1 MLSQEEKNDFKKY
14 LFSLKEDI
22 RERVAEDIE
31 LKGMYE
37 KTEQEIEKALEKF
50 DNNTYGICEM
60 CKEDI
65 HINRLEVYPYTP
77 HCIACRENFEKL

>member
-1 MLSQEEKNDFKKY
+1 MLSQEEKNNFKKY
-14 LFSLKEDI
+14 LLSLK
-22 RERVAEDIE
+22 EDIE

-37 KTEQEIEKALEKF
+37 KIEKALEKF

-65 HINRLEVYPYTP
+65 HINRLEVHPYTP
-77 HCIACRENFEKL
+77 HCITCREIFEKL